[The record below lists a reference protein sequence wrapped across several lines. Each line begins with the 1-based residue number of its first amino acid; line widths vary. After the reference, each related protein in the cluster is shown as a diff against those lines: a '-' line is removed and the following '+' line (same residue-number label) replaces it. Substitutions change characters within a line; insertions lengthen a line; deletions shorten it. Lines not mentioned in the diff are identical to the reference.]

1 MGVRMRYAP
10 GVSWYCNEQDSPF
23 TPVNYLAENASGT
36 EVRIPGLD
44 GKFQLLI
51 SRSISTGGNTMIQ
64 ILILLTG
71 IQTVFGTK
79 ATSIAETVKL
89 HYHHIHD
96 RGL

>member
-1 MGVRMRYAP
+1 
-10 GVSWYCNEQDSPF
+10 
-23 TPVNYLAENASGT
+23 
-36 EVRIPGLD
+36 
-44 GKFQLLI
+44 
-51 SRSISTGGNTMIQ
+51 MIQ

>member
-1 MGVRMRYAP
+1 MGVRMGSAP
-10 GVSWYCNEQDSPF
+10 SSSWYCNEQDSPF
-23 TPVNYLAENASGT
+23 TPVNYLAKNASGA
-36 EVRIPGLD
+36 EVRIPGPD

-51 SRSISTGGNTMIQ
+51 LRSISTGGKTVVQ

-71 IQTVFGTK
+71 IQTVLGMK

>member
-1 MGVRMRYAP
+1 
-10 GVSWYCNEQDSPF
+10 
-23 TPVNYLAENASGT
+23 
-36 EVRIPGLD
+36 
-44 GKFQLLI
+44 
-51 SRSISTGGNTMIQ
+51 MIQ

-96 RGL
+96 RGLWSQGFHRAVVLVLLK